1 MMKTKKV
8 LIAAAILTAIGAP
21 LGLLAA
27 TGELAGNRE
36 AAAMGLTPP
45 VQVDVAPV
53 LLKRVQRWDE
63 FNGRISAVGSVEI
76 RPRVSGYVTH
86 VAYKEGDE
94 VRRDDL
100 LFTIDPRPYEAALNS
115 ATAQLQRARATALL
129 AKGRDER
136 ARRLLPSSAV
146 SQDEADA
153 RHASY
158 AQSEADVLNAEAA
171 VDLAQ
176 LNLEFTQVRAP
187 IDGRA
192 GRALLTVGNLA
203 VADQILLTSM
213 VTQDPVYVDFD
224 PDEHSYLRYRADAR
238 RSPGEALAVRVAL
251 AGDEEFAHVGMVDF
265 QDNQVDRATGSIRMR
280 AKLRNPNR
288 VFTPGLYA
296 RVKVSSGNDVEAVLI
311 DDKAVLTDQDRK
323 YVYVLAA
330 DNTAQRRDIQPGRKS
345 DGLRL
350 IESGLMPGDKVII
363 GGLQRIYS
371 SGTPVKPS
379 EVAMLATAN

>member
-1 MMKTKKV
+1 MKTRTLLMV
-8 LIAAAILTAIGAP
+8 ATILTAVGVP
-21 LGLLAA
+21 LGLLA
-27 TGELAGNRE
+27 TGGRTGSGGAV
-36 AAAMGLTPP
+36 AMGSSPP

-76 RPRVSGYVTH
+76 RSRVSGYVTH
-86 VAYKEGDE
+86 VTYKEGDE
-94 VRRDDL
+94 VRRGDV

-129 AKGRDER
+129 AKSRDER

-158 AQSEADVLNAEAA
+158 VQSEADVLNSEAA
-171 VDLAQ
+171 VELAQ
-176 LNLEFTQVRAP
+176 LNLSFTQVLAP

-203 VADQILLTSM
+203 VADQSLLTSM
-213 VTQDPVYVDFD
+213 VSQDPVYVDFD
-224 PDEHSYLRYRADAR
+224 PDEQSYLRYSAESR
-238 RSPGEALAVRVAL
+238 RSPGNTLAVRVAL
-251 AGDEEFAHVGMVDF
+251 AGDEGFAHIGMVDF
-265 QDNQVDRATGSIRMR
+265 QDNQVDPATGSIRMR
-280 AKLRNPNR
+280 AKLRNPDR
-288 VFTPGLYA
+288 MFTPGLYA
-296 RVKVSSGNDVEAVLI
+296 RVKVSSGHESEAVLI

-330 DNTAQRRDIQPGRKS
+330 DNTAQRKDIQLGRKS

-371 SGTPVKPS
+371 SGAPVTPS
-379 EVAMLATAN
+379 EVPMLTTAN